1 MLERYTKY
9 LKSQDEDYEEQ
20 SHPHE
25 YTMDPHGGDLLLGS
39 SPRSLE
45 LRSQHPEPI
54 QGFRLWQA
62 YLDNFNPLTK
72 VLHAPTVQQALLEAT
87 GNLDDVSKSMEA
99 LMFAIYSCAVY
110 SMSNSEC
117 ENVTGGTKPFVLT
130 KYQCATRQALVSAG
144 LLRTSNMVVLQA
156 YTLFLVSKSLC
167 RQQYLFSHSV
177 CSFLCVY
184 AMTAIHCGRSQV
196 WLCVS
201 PREWGCIEMGRSQ
214 ASTLRNR
221 DAAATVVAN
230 SLVGGSRFG
239 ILCCRAKYAIHGLDD
254 ENAAER
260 QRQQPTSIDGR
271 ATGRTK
277 RRHGND
283 TLFDPI

>member
-1 MLERYTKY
+1 MLALWNVTLSLWPKFLMLERYTKY

-39 SPRSLE
+39 SPRSPE

-87 GNLDDVSKSMEA
+87 GNLDDVSKAMEA

-117 ENVTGGTKPFVLT
+117 ENVTGGTKPFVLI
-130 KYQCATRQALVSAG
+130 KYQCAARQALVSAG

-201 PREWGCIEMGRSQ
+201 PREWGCIEMGSISSFHPSKQRC
-214 ASTLRNR
+214 
-221 DAAATVVAN
+221 
-230 SLVGGSRFG
+230 GGDCG
-239 ILCCRAKYAIHGLDD
+239 G
-254 ENAAER
+254 
-260 QRQQPTSIDGR
+260 
-271 ATGRTK
+271 
-277 RRHGND
+277 
-283 TLFDPI
+283 